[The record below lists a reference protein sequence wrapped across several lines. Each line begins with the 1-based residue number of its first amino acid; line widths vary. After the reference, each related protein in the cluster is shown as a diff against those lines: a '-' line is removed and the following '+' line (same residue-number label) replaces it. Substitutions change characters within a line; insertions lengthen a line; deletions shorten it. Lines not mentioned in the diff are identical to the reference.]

1 MGPPRPSIRAV
12 DFDDGYPCLTE
23 MSSQRGT
30 VGAGAL
36 NADSVNLAVALQ
48 PRHEGA
54 IAGWRCGKL
63 TIAELTP
70 EVIDHSC
77 MVALSM
83 GVHATGDTN
92 RGPCHAGHALPLPFA
107 AVRWARRGRDRWTSQ

>member
-1 MGPPRPSIRAV
+1 VGPALPSIRPV
-12 DFDDGYPCLTE
+12 DLDNEHPCLAE
-23 MSSQRGT
+23 MSSQRGA

-48 PRHEGA
+48 PLHEGA
-54 IAGWRCGKL
+54 IAGRRCGKL
-63 TIAELTP
+63 TIAELAP
-70 EVIDHSC
+70 EVIDHGG

-83 GVHATGDTN
+83 CVHATGDTN

>member
-12 DFDDGYPCLTE
+12 DLDDEHPCLTE
-23 MSSQRGT
+23 MSSQAGT
-30 VGAGAL
+30 VGAGTL
-36 NADSVNLAVALQ
+36 NADSIHHAVALQ
-48 PRHEGA
+48 PLHQGA
-54 IAGWRCGKL
+54 ITHRRCGKL
-63 TIAELTP
+63 TIAELPP
-70 EVIDHSC
+70 EVIDHGG

-83 GVHATGDTN
+83 CVHATGDTN